1 MPDRVIPWPL
11 PLVNRLAS
19 LNALAFHVAPALL
32 RPHIASSALPEARLS
47 CIVQRR
53 GVLHFEQLHK
63 MGSVV
68 VPWFLA
74 CELHSLQNW
83 WRWAEMGPSST
94 LVQGCYENWA
104 RVAVDVCVAHGERAS
119 AARPRQRFRY
129 TRAFSVGSLGS
140 LVSKPLQLRVLHQI
154 SLLAGQTWTQEEM
167 EPASVLALMVVL
179 ALTQK
184 QGYPLSL
191 VQAPA
196 SHLQPPVQ
204 GEWPPYA
211 TCKTFSVSV
220 DKKRTKT
227 DTGSTKIYSFKNGSR
242 KILPHSATAFIH
254 ASL

>member
-1 MPDRVIPWPL
+1 
-11 PLVNRLAS
+11 
-19 LNALAFHVAPALL
+19 
-32 RPHIASSALPEARLS
+32 
-47 CIVQRR
+47 
-53 GVLHFEQLHK
+53 
-63 MGSVV
+63 
-68 VPWFLA
+68 
-74 CELHSLQNW
+74 
-83 WRWAEMGPSST
+83 MGPSST

-254 ASL
+254 ASLSINILAPCASSRNCELFGFRGLAFCVFVVFENSRTRRYDDGRRSSYRYVHVRGCRL